1 MRSLAL
7 VLLALLAACA
17 TPPPV
22 VAVAPPLPYPPSVRA
37 RILAI
42 AEAEWREWGALDRQV
57 GEAAPAA
64 SAEAQVENFP
74 RVLAYWLVAP
84 DEDGT
89 IASNRRIYAA
99 ALAGQPEGARLWRA
113 QAWSAAFISYVFQR
127 AGVDAREFRPTA
139 AHSFYIDHMLK
150 DAADFP
156 AQAPFFPRSPS
167 EYAPQPGDLVCAD
180 RSRNGISDWRQRAAD
195 NGAFRPMHCD
205 LVVAVTPQG
214 VEAIGGNVA
223 DTVARTRSPSE
234 YAPQPGD
241 LVCADRS
248 RNGISDW
255 RQRAADNGAFRPMHC
270 DLVVAV
276 TPQGVEAIGGNV
288 ADTVARTRFPIDAG
302 GLLLPYPPGGATWF
316 GVFENRLGRL
326 GPWAPRS

>member
-1 MRSLAL
+1 MARPAALRYSGRMRFLAL
-7 VLLALLAACA
+7 LLATLLAACA

-42 AEAEWREWGALDRQV
+42 AEAEWREWGALERQV
-57 GEAAPAA
+57 GEPAPAA

-89 IASNRRIYAA
+89 IAANRRLYAA

-113 QAWSAAFISYVFQR
+113 QAWSAAFISYVMQR

-180 RSRNGISDWRQRAAD
+180 RSRTA
-195 NGAFRPMHCD
+195 
-205 LVVAVTPQG
+205 
-214 VEAIGGNVA
+214 
-223 DTVARTRSPSE
+223 
-234 YAPQPGD
+234 
-241 LVCADRS
+241 
-248 RNGISDW
+248 ISDW

-288 ADTVARTRFPIDAG
+288 ADTVARTRFPTDAG

-326 GPWAPRS
+326 GPWAAPPAPQPSPNLPPLALPTS

>member
-1 MRSLAL
+1 MARPPAPRYSGGMRSLAL
-7 VLLALLAACA
+7 LLLALLAACA
-17 TPPPV
+17 TPPPPV
-22 VAVAPPLPYPPSVRA
+22 VAMAPPLPYPPSVRA
-37 RILAI
+37 RLLSI
-42 AEAEWREWGALDRQV
+42 AEAEWREWGAVERQP
-57 GEAAPAA
+57 GAAAPAA
-64 SAEAQVENFP
+64 SAEAQLENFP

-89 IASNRRIYAA
+89 IASNRRLYAA

-205 LVVAVTPQG
+205 LVVAVTP
-214 VEAIGGNVA
+214 A
-223 DTVARTRSPSE
+223 
-234 YAPQPGD
+234 
-241 LVCADRS
+241 
-248 RNGISDW
+248 
-255 RQRAADNGAFRPMHC
+255 
-270 DLVVAV
+270 
-276 TPQGVEAIGGNV
+276 GVEAIGGNV
-288 ADTVARTRFPIDAG
+288 ADTVARTRFPTDAG
-302 GLLLPYPPGGATWF
+302 GLLLPTPPGGATWF

>member
-7 VLLALLAACA
+7 LLLALLAACA

-22 VAVAPPLPYPPSVRA
+22 VAVAPPLPYPPSVRD
-37 RILAI
+37 RLLAI
-42 AEAEWREWGALDRQV
+42 AEAEWREWGALERQP
-57 GEAAPAA
+57 GEAAPAI
-64 SAEAQVENFP
+64 SAEAQLENFP

-89 IASNRRIYAA
+89 IASNRRLYAA

-156 AQAPFFPRSPS
+156 AQAPFIPRSPS
-167 EYAPQPGDLVCAD
+167 EYAPRAGDLVCAD
-180 RSRNGISDWRQRAAD
+180 RSRNAISDWRQRAAD

-205 LVVAVTPQG
+205 LVVAVTP
-214 VEAIGGNVA
+214 A
-223 DTVARTRSPSE
+223 
-234 YAPQPGD
+234 
-241 LVCADRS
+241 
-248 RNGISDW
+248 
-255 RQRAADNGAFRPMHC
+255 
-270 DLVVAV
+270 
-276 TPQGVEAIGGNV
+276 GVEAIGGNV
-288 ADTVARTRFPIDAG
+288 ADTVARTRFPTDAG

-326 GPWAPRS
+326 GPWAAQPAAQPARDLPPLALPTS